1 MTIQQQCFE
10 LEKQNKAIFKSI
22 LDARGLK
29 SLKDIPNYG
38 PNVLDTEIAY
48 DLARIAHNGAVDK
61 GGNPYINHPTAV
73 ASQFSCTYR
82 ICTAYLHDV
91 VEDTDYTVDMLI
103 DKGIDPRVAE
113 SVRLIT
119 HSKSVDYSEYL
130 EILSSDPIAVDVK
143 IADMLHNSDLSRIKS
158 YDEKTLS
165 RMRRYNNGLRFLAE
179 RNFGVDTSVFEKI

>member
-1 MTIQQQCFE
+1 MIQQQCFE
-10 LEKQNKAIFKSI
+10 LEKQNKVIFKAI
-22 LDARGLK
+22 LDARRLK

-38 PNVLDTEIAY
+38 PDVLDTGIAY
-48 DLARIAHNGAVDK
+48 NLANIAHNGAVDK

-91 VEDTDYTVDMLI
+91 VEDTDYTVEMLI

-113 SVRLIT
+113 AVRHMT
-119 HSKSVDYSEYL
+119 HTKNLSYSEYL
-130 EILSSDPIAVDVK
+130 EVVSKDPIAVDVK

-158 YDEKTLS
+158 YNEKTLS

-179 RNFGVDTSVFEKI
+179 RNFGINISVFEKI